1 MALGVLGSRSGAG
14 TYLKRTRLLFPYL
27 LIAPTMIWIAVVIL
41 FPMASALK
49 LGLYSTRQLIPRPE
63 DYVGL
68 HNYLRL
74 LTDSSVLGSLQVTLL
89 YGVGTVL
96 GPILF
101 GLGVALILNA
111 DFPGRTVIRAVIT
124 IPWALPVVTSVLIWR
139 WMLDPQYGI
148 VNYLLVRSHILG
160 RPQTWLD
167 SASLALPSVIAID
180 TWAHFP
186 FAAVVILTALQGV
199 DPNLYDAGKVDGA
212 GTFQMFRT
220 ITLPAI
226 KPIFAILGLFLT
238 VWSLQ
243 RFSSVWLLTQGGPSI
258 RTTVLA
264 IRVYREAFVNFDAGY
279 ASAIASI
286 GLVLAVIATVV
297 FLLLGQ
303 RGPE

>member
-1 MALGVLGSRSGAG
+1 ML
-14 TYLKRTRLLFPYL
+14 
-27 LIAPTMIWIAVVIL
+27 WIAAIIL
-41 FPMASALK
+41 FPMVSALR
-49 LGLYSTRQLIPRPE
+49 LGLYSTRQLIPRPQ

-74 LTDSSVLGSLQVTLL
+74 LTDASVLGSLNVTLL
-89 YGVGTVL
+89 YGLGTVL
-96 GPILF
+96 GPILV
-101 GLGVALILNA
+101 GLGVALVLNA
-111 DFPGRTVIRAVIT
+111 DFPGRTIIRTVIT
-124 IPWALPVVTSVLIWR
+124 IPWALPIVASVLIWR

-148 VNYLLVRSHILG
+148 LNYLLVQSHILS
-160 RPQTWLD
+160 RPLIWLD
-167 SASLALPSVIAID
+167 SAALALPSVIAID

-212 GTFQMFRT
+212 GTVQMFRA

-226 KPIFAILGLFLT
+226 RPIFAILGLFLT

-243 RFSSVWLLTQGGPSI
+243 RFASVWLLTQGGPST

-286 GLVLAVIATVV
+286 GLVLAIIATVV
-297 FLLLGQ
+297 FLWLGQ
-303 RGPE
+303 RGGE

>member
-1 MALGVLGSRSGAG
+1 ML
-14 TYLKRTRLLFPYL
+14 
-27 LIAPTMIWIAVVIL
+27 WIAAIIL
-41 FPMASALK
+41 FPMVSALR
-49 LGLYSTRQLIPRPE
+49 LGLYSTRQLIPRPQ

-74 LTDSSVLGSLQVTLL
+74 LTDASVLGSLNVTLL
-89 YGVGTVL
+89 YGLGTVL
-96 GPILF
+96 GPILV
-101 GLGVALILNA
+101 GLGVALVLNA
-111 DFPGRTVIRAVIT
+111 DFPGRTIIRTVIT
-124 IPWALPVVTSVLIWR
+124 IPWALPIVASVLIWR

-148 VNYLLVRSHILG
+148 LNYLLVQSHILS
-160 RPQTWLD
+160 RPLIWLD
-167 SASLALPSVIAID
+167 SAALALPSVIAID

-212 GTFQMFRT
+212 GTVQMFRA

-226 KPIFAILGLFLT
+226 RPILAILGLFLT

-243 RFSSVWLLTQGGPSI
+243 RFASVWLLTQGGPST

-286 GLVLAVIATVV
+286 GLVLAIIATVV
-297 FLLLGQ
+297 FLWLGQ
-303 RGPE
+303 RGGE

>member
-89 YGVGTVL
+89 YGLGTVL
-96 GPILF
+96 GPILV

-111 DFPGRTVIRAVIT
+111 DFPGRTVIRTVIT

-148 VNYLLVRSHILG
+148 VNYLLVQSHILA

-212 GTFQMFRT
+212 GTFQMFRA
-220 ITLPAI
+220 ITMPAI
-226 KPIFAILGLFLT
+226 KPIFAILGLFMT

-243 RFSSVWLLTQGGPSI
+243 RFSSVWLLTQGGPST

-286 GLVLAVIATVV
+286 GLVLAIIATVV

>member
-1 MALGVLGSRSGAG
+1 MLGSRSGTTADR
-14 TYLKRTRLLFPYL
+14 KWTRWLFPYL
-27 LIAPTMIWIAVVIL
+27 LIAPTMLWIAAIIL
-41 FPMASALK
+41 LPMVSALR
-49 LGLYSTRQLIPRPE
+49 LGLYSTRQLIPRPQ

-74 LTDSSVLGSLQVTLL
+74 LTDASVLGSLNVTLL
-89 YGVGTVL
+89 YGLGTVL
-96 GPILF
+96 GPILV
-101 GLGVALILNA
+101 GLGVALVLNA
-111 DFPGRTVIRAVIT
+111 EFPGRTIIRTVIT
-124 IPWALPVVTSVLIWR
+124 IPWALPIVASVLIWR

-148 VNYLLVRSHILG
+148 LNYLLVQSHILS
-160 RPQTWLD
+160 RPLIWLD
-167 SASLALPSVIAID
+167 SAALALPSVIAID

-199 DPNLYDAGKVDGA
+199 DPNLYDASKVDGA
-212 GTFQMFRT
+212 GTVQMFRA

-226 KPIFAILGLFLT
+226 RPIFAILGLFLT

-243 RFSSVWLLTQGGPSI
+243 RFSSVWLLTQGGPST

-286 GLVLAVIATVV
+286 GLVLAIIATVV
-297 FLLLGQ
+297 FLRLAQ
-303 RGPE
+303 RGGE

>member
-1 MALGVLGSRSGAG
+1 ML
-14 TYLKRTRLLFPYL
+14 
-27 LIAPTMIWIAVVIL
+27 WIAAIIL
-41 FPMASALK
+41 FPMVSALR
-49 LGLYSTRQLIPRPE
+49 LGLYSTRQLIPRPQ

-74 LTDSSVLGSLQVTLL
+74 LTDASVLGSLNVTLL
-89 YGVGTVL
+89 YGLGTVL
-96 GPILF
+96 GPILV
-101 GLGVALILNA
+101 GLGVALVLNA
-111 DFPGRTVIRAVIT
+111 DFPGRTIIRTVIT
-124 IPWALPVVTSVLIWR
+124 IPWALPIVASVLIWR

-148 VNYLLVRSHILG
+148 LNYLLVQSHILS
-160 RPQTWLD
+160 RPLIWLD
-167 SASLALPSVIAID
+167 SAALALPSVIAID

-212 GTFQMFRT
+212 GTVQMFRA

-226 KPIFAILGLFLT
+226 RPIFAILGLFLT

-243 RFSSVWLLTQGGPSI
+243 RFASVWLLTQGGPST

-286 GLVLAVIATVV
+286 GLVLAIIATVV
-297 FLLLGQ
+297 WLGQ
-303 RGPE
+303 RGGE

>member
-1 MALGVLGSRSGAG
+1 MLGSRSGTTADR
-14 TYLKRTRLLFPYL
+14 KWTRWLFPYL
-27 LIAPTMIWIAVVIL
+27 LIAPTMLWIAAIIL
-41 FPMASALK
+41 LPMVSALR
-49 LGLYSTRQLIPRPE
+49 LGLYSTRQLIPRPQ

-74 LTDSSVLGSLQVTLL
+74 LTDASVLGSLNVTLL
-89 YGVGTVL
+89 YGLGTVL
-96 GPILF
+96 GPILV
-101 GLGVALILNA
+101 GLGVALVLNA
-111 DFPGRTVIRAVIT
+111 EFPGRTIIRTVIT
-124 IPWALPVVTSVLIWR
+124 IPWALPIVASVLIWR

-148 VNYLLVRSHILG
+148 LNYLLVQSHILS
-160 RPQTWLD
+160 RPLIWLD
-167 SASLALPSVIAID
+167 SAALALPSVIAID

-199 DPNLYDAGKVDGA
+199 DPNLYDASKVDGA
-212 GTFQMFRT
+212 GTVQMFRA

-226 KPIFAILGLFLT
+226 RPIFAILGLFLT

-243 RFSSVWLLTQGGPSI
+243 RFSSVWLLTQGGPST

-286 GLVLAVIATVV
+286 GLVLAIIATVV
-297 FLLLGQ
+297 FLWLAQ
-303 RGPE
+303 RGGE